1 MNMTKITDILGEYEP
16 IINCNCI
23 DSRTKANLDEI
34 FKDAIHDQYIIRSD
48 KNKPADLRKAADRN
62 IATILDFKEMFNKI
76 KKC

>member
-1 MNMTKITDILGEYEP
+1 MTKIVDIIGEYEP

-34 FKDAIHDQYIIRSD
+34 FKDAIHDQDRIRND
-48 KNKPADLRKAADRN
+48 ERRPANLRKTADRN
-62 IATILDFKEMFNKI
+62 IATILDIKEMFNKI